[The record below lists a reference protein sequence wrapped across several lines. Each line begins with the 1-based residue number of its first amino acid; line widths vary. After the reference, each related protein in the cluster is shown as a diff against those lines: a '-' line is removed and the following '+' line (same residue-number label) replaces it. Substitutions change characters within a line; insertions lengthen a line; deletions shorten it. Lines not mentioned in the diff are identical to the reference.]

1 MSSVPDLRRSVSLP
15 LLVLYGLGTIIGA
28 GIYVLIGEVV
38 ARAGTYAPFSFLLA
52 AAIASLTALAY
63 AELSSRYPR
72 SAGEAAYVQEG
83 FSIRWLSMAVGWGV
97 VAIGVV
103 SSATIIRGFV
113 GYLTWFVYLPHSMVI
128 TLLVVVLTAIAA
140 WGITQSVWVAAT
152 ATLMEIAGLLLVVGV
167 NVDVLSSAPG
177 TMTRQ
182 FMIMDWDIWAGVVLG
197 AFLAFYAFIGFE
209 DMVNLAEEVKDAQQT
224 LPRAIVLTLIISV
237 ALYILI
243 ALVSVLVL
251 PIAQISASSA
261 PLSDLVEPSSAMA
274 ARVVAAIS
282 LVAIINGALIQII
295 KVSRVLYGMGS
306 QGLAPAALFNVNPVT
321 RTPVRA
327 TLLVAALVLAL
338 SLGMPV
344 VRLAEITSFITL
356 VVFAVIHV
364 TLLRV
369 KLDRPIQP
377 GTVSYPLWIPVAGF
391 VTTLSVLLY
400 QIQHTLF

>member
-1 MSSVPDLRRSVSLP
+1 MSSCTDLRRSVLLP

-113 GYLTWFVYLPHSMVI
+113 GYLTWFVYLPHWMVI
-128 TLLVVVLTAIAA
+128 TLLVVVLTGIAA

-152 ATLMEIAGLLLVVGV
+152 ATLLEIAGLLLVVGV
-167 NVDVLSSAPG
+167 NVDVLPTAPE

-182 FMIMDWDIWAGVVLG
+182 FMTMDWDIWAGVVLG

-306 QGLAPAALFNVNPVT
+306 QGLAPAALFKVNPVT

-338 SLGMPV
+338 SLGMPL

-369 KLDRPIQP
+369 KMDRPIQP
-377 GTVSYPLWIPVAGF
+377 GTVSYPLWIPVVGL